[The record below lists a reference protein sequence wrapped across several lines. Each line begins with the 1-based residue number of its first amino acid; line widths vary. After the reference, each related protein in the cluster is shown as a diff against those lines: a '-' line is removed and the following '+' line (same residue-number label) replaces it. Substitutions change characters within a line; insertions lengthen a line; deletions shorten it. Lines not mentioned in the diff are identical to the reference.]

1 MAITTRDAQV
11 VNFIEDTQLLMTA
24 TQIAR
29 YFYKTSN
36 SKSMDSVMVIARRR
50 LSVLAKGHYLKRMRD
65 FVGQEYIYY
74 QAKKPPKKVDH
85 KLLMAE
91 FLTTM
96 KENHINV
103 KEIKLEYKDLQEKY
117 KLRPDL
123 RIVMDFNGLE
133 VVAFVEVDRTK
144 TFSNSDKY
152 INLIKNYKTDET
164 VRKALT
170 SNFILISVCDKKPT
184 MDNVFWVKT
193 DMSNFGKFKFELMEI
208 INAI

>member
-1 MAITTRDAQV
+1 MGITTRDVKV
-11 VNFIEDTQLLMTA
+11 VNFIEETNLLMTA
-24 TQIAR
+24 NQIAR
-29 YFYKTSN
+29 YFYKTPN
-36 SKSMDSVMVIARRR
+36 SKNMTSVMVIARNR
-50 LSVLAKGHYLKRMRD
+50 LSVLFKGRYLKRMRD

-74 QAKKPPKKVDH
+74 LGKKPPKKVEH

-96 KENHINV
+96 KENHIVV
-103 KEIKLEYKDLQEKY
+103 KDIKLEYKDLQEKY

-193 DMSNFGKFKFELMEI
+193 DMSNFSKFKFELMEI
-208 INAI
+208 INAL

>member
-36 SKSMDSVMVIARRR
+36 SKSMESVMVIARRR
-50 LSVLAKGHYLKRMRD
+50 LSILAKGHYLKRMRD

-74 QAKKPPKKVDH
+74 QAKRPPKKVDH

-96 KENHINV
+96 KENHIVV
-103 KEIKLEYKDLQEKY
+103 KEIKLEFKDLQEKY

-152 INLIKNYKTDET
+152 IHLIKSHKTDEN

-184 MDNVFWVKT
+184 MDNVFWIKT
-193 DMSNFGKFKFELMEI
+193 DMSNFSKFKFELMEI
-208 INAI
+208 INAL

>member
-85 KLLMAE
+85 K
-91 FLTTM
+91 
-96 KENHINV
+96 
-103 KEIKLEYKDLQEKY
+103 
-117 KLRPDL
+117 
-123 RIVMDFNGLE
+123 
-133 VVAFVEVDRTK
+133 
-144 TFSNSDKY
+144 
-152 INLIKNYKTDET
+152 
-164 VRKALT
+164 
-170 SNFILISVCDKKPT
+170 
-184 MDNVFWVKT
+184 
-193 DMSNFGKFKFELMEI
+193 
-208 INAI
+208 